1 MGRAAGPLR
10 PAAVG
15 APGAH
20 LLDIRNAQPGDADD
34 VGALLGHL
42 GYPSTSAD
50 AGERIHATSADPSQ
64 VLLLARQQGRA
75 CGLLG
80 LDFLYYL
87 PLGATICRITALVV
101 DPASQRCGIGRQ
113 LLDEAMQRA
122 RHAGCVRLELTTALH
137 RTEAHAFYR
146 ACGFADS
153 SLRFSRALGAA

>member
-10 PAAVG
+10 PADAG
-15 APGAH
+15 APAAH
-20 LLDIRNAQPGDADD
+20 LLDIRNALPGDADD
-34 VGALLGHL
+34 VAALLGHL
-42 GYPSTSAD
+42 GYPCTPAD
-50 AGERIHATSADPSQ
+50 AGERIHAMSADTFQ

-101 DPASQRCGIGRQ
+101 DPDSQRRGIGRQ
-113 LLDEAMQRA
+113 LLDDAMQRA

-146 ACGFADS
+146 ACGFAET